1 MKKSRTLSFLS
12 KRAAMLFVVA
22 SVSVGALAQ
31 TIKVEG
37 TKAIIDGS
45 SEETVSE
52 DINGKTVFSIV
63 YNRTFTPGRCATVM
77 FPFKITGS
85 NTVSGGTFYKF
96 ECVSCDGDHGWLASM
111 VEETSLSANIPYL
124 LLPSAPNLTF
134 NLNSA
139 VTLNRS
145 VSLKNADGC
154 DCECWKFIGSYEKVT
169 WGKAHID
176 YGFAASNEGSVEVG
190 DFVALGG
197 IGDGLATNSY
207 IKPMRCF
214 LRYVGPDPAY
224 VPDPLYP
231 DPAYAPSRTRS
242 ADNGLPER
250 IGVILRAVDG
260 SVTSVGTISTE
271 TGEVSFEGWFTLD
284 GVKLPAE
291 PTANGIYIH
300 NGKKVAVTNK

>member
-22 SVSVGALAQ
+22 SVSIGALAQ

-45 SEETVSE
+45 SEETVGT
-52 DINGKTVFSIV
+52 DINGKTVDEIEF
-63 YNRTFTPGRCATVM
+63 NRTFTPGKSATVM
-77 FPFKITGS
+77 FPFGITS
-85 NTVSGGTFYKF
+85 PNSWAGGDFYRF
-96 ECVSCDGDHGWLASM
+96 ECVVHEQPNNWHAKM
-111 VEETSLSANIPYL
+111 VKETSLSANIPYL
-124 LLPSAPNLTF
+124 LVPSATNLTF

-145 VSLKNADGC
+145 VSLENADGC
-154 DCECWKFIGSYEKVT
+154 SCECWQFVGSYAKKEWT
-169 WGKAHID
+169 KAHID
-176 YGFAASNEGSVEVG
+176 YGFAASNVGSVEVG
-190 DFVALGG
+190 DFVVLGG
-197 IGDGLATNSY
+197 VGDGLATNSF

-214 LRYVGPDPAY
+214 LRYVG
-224 VPDPLYP
+224 P

-250 IGVILRAVDG
+250 IGVILHDVDG

>member
-1 MKKSRTLSFLS
+1 MKKSRILSFLS

-31 TIKVEG
+31 TIKVSG
-37 TKAIIDGS
+37 INAIIDGS
-45 SEETVSE
+45 SEATVGT

-63 YNRTFTPGRCATVM
+63 YNRTFTPGTCATVM
-77 FPFKITGS
+77 FPFTITGS

-96 ECVSCDGDHGWLASM
+96 ECVSCDGNHGWLASM
-111 VEETSLSANIPYL
+111 VEEPSLSANIPYL
-124 LLPSAPNLTF
+124 LMPSATKLTF

-145 VSLKNADGC
+145 VSLENADGC
-154 DCECWKFIGSYEKVT
+154 DCECWQFVGSYAKKEWT
-169 WGKAHID
+169 KAHID
-176 YGFAASNEGSVEVG
+176 YGFAATDGTAAHGESVDAG
-190 DFVALGG
+190 DFVVLGG
-197 IGDGLATNSY
+197 VGDGLATNSF

-214 LRYVGPDPAY
+214 LRYVGPDA
-224 VPDPLYP
+224 
-231 DPAYAPSRTRS
+231 AYARSSTRS

-291 PTANGIYIH
+291 PTTNGIYIH
-300 NGKKVAVTNK
+300 NGKKVTVNNK

>member
-37 TKAIIDGS
+37 TSAIIDGS

-96 ECVSCDGDHGWLASM
+96 ECVSCDGNHGWLASM

-139 VTLNRS
+139 VKLNRS
-145 VSLKNADGC
+145 VSLENADGC
-154 DCECWKFIGSYEKVT
+154 SCECWQFVGSYAKKEWT
-169 WGKAHID
+169 KAHID
-176 YGFAASNEGSVEVG
+176 YGFAATGGTAANGEDVDAG
-190 DFVALGG
+190 DFVVLGG
-197 IGDGLATNSY
+197 VDDGLATNSF

-214 LRYVGPDPAY
+214 LRYVG
-224 VPDPLYP
+224 P

>member
-12 KRAAMLFVVA
+12 KRVAMLFVVA

-45 SEETVSE
+45 SEETVGT
-52 DINGKTVFSIV
+52 DINGKTVDEIEF
-63 YNRTFTPGRCATVM
+63 NRTFTPGKSATVM
-77 FPFKITGS
+77 FPFEIS
-85 NTVSGGTFYKF
+85 SPNSWSGGDFYRF
-96 ECVSCDGDHGWLASM
+96 ECVVHEQPNNWHAKM
-111 VEETSLSANIPYL
+111 VKETSLSANIPYL
-124 LLPSAPNLTF
+124 LVPSATNLTF

-145 VSLKNADGC
+145 VSLKNEDGC

-169 WGKAHID
+169 WTKAHID
-176 YGFAASNEGSVEVG
+176 YGFAASNVGSVEVG
-190 DFVALGG
+190 DFVVLGG
-197 IGDGLATNSY
+197 VDDGLATNSF

-214 LRYVGPDPAY
+214 LRYVGPDA
-224 VPDPLYP
+224 
-231 DPAYAPSRTRS
+231 AYAPSRTRS

-250 IGVILRAVDG
+250 IGVILHDVDG

>member
-31 TIKVEG
+31 TIKVSG
-37 TKAIIDGS
+37 TNAIIDGS
-45 SEETVSE
+45 SEATVGT

-63 YNRTFTPGRCATVM
+63 YNRTFTPGTCATVM
-77 FPFKITGS
+77 FPFTITGS

-96 ECVSCDGDHGWLASM
+96 ECVSCDGNHGWLASM
-111 VEETSLSANIPYL
+111 VEEPSLSANIPYL
-124 LLPSAPNLTF
+124 LLPSATNLTF

-145 VSLKNADGC
+145 TSLENADGC
-154 DCECWKFIGSYEKVT
+154 DCECWQFVGSYAKKEWT
-169 WGKAHID
+169 KAHID
-176 YGFAASNEGSVEVG
+176 YGFAASNVGSVEVG
-190 DFVALGG
+190 DFVVLGG
-197 IGDGLATNSY
+197 VGDGLATNSF

-214 LRYVGPDPAY
+214 LRYVG
-224 VPDPLYP
+224 P

-250 IGVILRAVDG
+250 IGVILHDVDG

-291 PTANGIYIH
+291 PTVNGIYIH

>member
-37 TKAIIDGS
+37 TSAIIDGS
-45 SEETVSE
+45 SEETVGT
-52 DINGKTVFSIV
+52 DINGKTVDEIEF
-63 YNRTFTPGRCATVM
+63 NRTFTPGKSATVM
-77 FPFKITGS
+77 FPFEIS
-85 NTVSGGTFYKF
+85 SPNSWSGGDFYRF
-96 ECVSCDGDHGWLASM
+96 ECVVHEQPNNWHAKM
-111 VEETSLSANIPYL
+111 VKETSLSANIPYL
-124 LLPSAPNLTF
+124 LVPSATNLTF

-145 VSLKNADGC
+145 TSLENADGC
-154 DCECWKFIGSYEKVT
+154 DCECWQFIGSYAKKEWT
-169 WGKAHID
+169 KAHID
-176 YGFAASNEGSVEVG
+176 YGFAATGGTAANGEDVEVG
-190 DFVALGG
+190 DFVVLGG
-197 IGDGLATNSY
+197 VGDGLATNSF

-214 LRYVGPDPAY
+214 LRYVD
-224 VPDPLYP
+224 P

-250 IGVILRAVDG
+250 IGVILHDVDG

>member
-63 YNRTFTPGRCATVM
+63 YNRTFTPGTCATVM

-96 ECVSCDGDHGWLASM
+96 ECVSCDGNHGWLASM

-124 LLPSAPNLTF
+124 LLPSATNLTF

-145 VSLKNADGC
+145 TSLENADGC
-154 DCECWKFIGSYEKVT
+154 SCECWQFVGSYAKKEWT
-169 WGKAHID
+169 KAHID
-176 YGFAASNEGSVEVG
+176 YGFAATGGTAANGENVDAG
-190 DFVALGG
+190 DFVVLGG
-197 IGDGLATNSY
+197 VGDGLATNSF

-214 LRYVGPDPAY
+214 LRYVG
-224 VPDPLYP
+224 P